1 MYIRTRDE
9 ARAALAALLSHPAP
23 EERLLESALRILQC
37 LDPAARDLLCSG
49 RDFLLEGGLRTLR
62 HRREALVTAIESPPQ
77 ILLDPDEARDFE
89 EVATGYDALRLG
101 DFVRE
106 IFPGLRAERWRLARL
121 LLEDEERVRSAVL
134 NALLHGS
141 GHAPLERRLSRPD
154 WADQAG
160 RLRSA
165 CRDGLR
171 TCPQPPDPESFNPEA
186 ELLFELTAVSDRR
199 AHELLRAI
207 EADRSEACRWVRH
220 LEELVQGL
228 RDLDLEPPPHPGSG
242 PVSHAA

>member
-1 MYIRTRDE
+1 MYIRTREE
-9 ARAALAALLSHPAP
+9 AKAALAALLAHPAP
-23 EERLLESALRILQC
+23 QERVLESALRILQC
-37 LDPAARDLLCSG
+37 LDPAARELLCSG
-49 RDFLLEGGLRTLR
+49 RDFLLEGGLQTLR
-62 HRREALVTAIESPPQ
+62 HRREALVTAIDSPPQ
-77 ILLDPDEARDFE
+77 ILLDPDEAQAFE
-89 EVATGYDALRLG
+89 EVAAGYDALRMAG
-101 DFVRE
+101 FVRE
-106 IFPGLRAERWRLARL
+106 IFPDLRAERWKLARL

-141 GHAPLERRLSRPD
+141 GPAPLERRLSRPD
-154 WADQAG
+154 WVDQAG

-171 TCPQPPDPESFNPEA
+171 TCPQPPDPEWFNPEV

-199 AHELLRAI
+199 VHDLLKALEEDRA
-207 EADRSEACRWVRH
+207 EACRWVRH

-228 RDLDLEPPPHPGSG
+228 RALDLEPPPHPGSG